1 MFQNTPE
8 DLLCDRDGEYRRY
21 RNKNEEKERKNVMSL
36 KNNKHFRCFAAAL
49 MAGTMMVSMFG
60 MTTFAQGNNGSEPTE
75 PTEPEA
81 CTVITKKLEKD
92 ENLYLPATTFTFTIT
107 GAEESDLNDEVK
119 NGVAVQAGETGDV
132 VFSDGS
138 RTGTITATAGT
149 STAAET
155 VTLGA
160 LDVKIADNATFD
172 GVGIYRYVI
181 QESNENPYPGVNYDT
196 AKRYLDVYVMHSNS
210 GGYAYYFSIVD
221 SENTSTKDDG
231 NINNTYKYTN
241 GGLYDLKVT
250 KNIEGNQGI
259 LTEKFDF
266 SIQITADHEGE
277 KFHVVVYNKDDVQQ
291 RAETIEVAE
300 GTRKGTVSPISLGDD
315 EYVVVY
321 GLSAGDRY
329 TVTETAANKNGYVTT
344 CKVNDIDTDLT
355 DDGAVSNNSDIT
367 GDVDIT
373 FVNTR
378 DAATPTG
385 VVLNI
390 APYIAMVALAGVL
403 AFVFLRRRHNNF

>member
-8 DLLCDRDGEYRRY
+8 DMLCDRGGEYRQY
-21 RNKNEEKERKNVMSL
+21 RNKYEEKERKNVMSL
-36 KNNKHFRCFAAAL
+36 KNNKHFRRFAAAL

-60 MTTFAQGNNGSEPTE
+60 MTAFAQGINGGEPTE

-81 CTVITKKLEKD
+81 CTVITKTLEKD
-92 ENLYLPATTFTFTIT
+92 KNLYLPATTFTFTIT
-107 GAEESDLNDEVK
+107 GAEQSDIKSNEVK

-132 VFSDGS
+132 VFSDGHT
-138 RTGTITATAGT
+138 TGTITATAGA

-155 VTLGA
+155 VTLGT
-160 LDVKIADNATFD
+160 LDVKIADEATFD

-181 QESNENPYPGVNYDT
+181 QESDENPYPGVDYDT
-196 AKRYLDVYVMHSNS
+196 EKRYLDVYVMNSKS
-210 GGYAYYFSIVD
+210 GGYEYYFSIVD
-221 SENTSTKDDG
+221 PDNTSTKDDG
-231 NINNTYKYTN
+231 IIENTYKYTN
-241 GGLYDLKVT
+241 GGLYDLTVT
-250 KNIEGNQGI
+250 KNIEGDQGI
-259 LTEKFDF
+259 LTAKFNF

-277 KFHVVVYNKDDVQQ
+277 KFHVVVYNKDGVQQ
-291 RAETIEVAE
+291 KVETIEVAE
-300 GTRKGTVSPISLGDD
+300 GTKTGTVSPISLGDD

-329 TVTETAANKNGYVTT
+329 TVTETAANENGYVTT
-344 CKVNDIDTDLT
+344 CKVNGKDTVLAN
-355 DDGAVSNNSDIT
+355 GAVSNGSDIT

-378 DAATPTG
+378 DAVIPTG